1 MIFFGIIV
9 VCVLVLIALYIDMLV
24 VLKTL
29 GRKSILDVSEAA
41 KVVKRVQAPD
51 ASGFDKGMKL
61 KLYGVCAI
69 AGVVTVLAFLLHRG
83 ASQCAF
89 E

>member
-9 VCVLVLIALYIDMLV
+9 VCVLALIALYIDMLV
-24 VLKTL
+24 VLKTR

-41 KVVKRVQAPD
+41 
-51 ASGFDKGMKL
+51 KGMKL

-83 ASQCAF
+83 ASRCAL